1 MKALLS
7 ILIVIFLAI
16 FVTSLLNNNECN
28 HKSIEIIKKDTI
40 EIHDTIYFEKPMYDT
55 IYLERVVR
63 DTLYTTDSIKVEV
76 NVPISTL
83 IYSDSL
89 YNLQISGFKA
99 NLDHITV
106 YPKTTIITQEKVREI
121 ERKQPYFEF
130 KPSIGLG
137 YGMINKNIDLF
148 VGGSLVFNLK

>member
-1 MKALLS
+1 MKDILL
-7 ILIVIFLAI
+7 ILVVIFLAI
-16 FVTSLLNNNECN
+16 ITIGLINNNEDECN
-28 HKSIEIIKKDTI
+28 HKPIEIVKKDTVI
-40 EIHDTIYFEKPMYDT
+40 LHETIYYNKPTPIHITKWKTDT
-55 IYLERVVR
+55 IYLN
-63 DTLYTTDSIKVEV
+63 DTVFIELPIEQKTYTDDS
-76 NVPISTL
+76 T
-83 IYSDSL
+83 

-137 YGMINKNIDLF
+137 YGILNKDIDLF
-148 VGGSLVFNLK
+148 VGGSLIFNLK